1 MKKILLAL
9 SSLALLV
16 GCKTGGDDKKPSL
29 THIELSGDYQ
39 TEFVLNE
46 AFNYT
51 GLVVTAC
58 YSNNKTY
65 QVTNYQ
71 VSSPD
76 MSIEG
81 LQDVVVTYKNKSE
94 SYSINIYAPQEDVYY
109 PVSDAISFLTSRGVT
124 ATASIIPSS
133 ISSLAGVLSSE
144 VVEDEDYPHFQVVLS
159 NPSVYQTI
167 YDQLST
173 LNYNMEGDI
182 FVDQTET
189 IGLEIYENNG
199 ELIINLYAFCDLIE
213 IPPEEDPEE
222 ETTSKD
228 FPLPDSDWLGTQSEA
243 EMTANPFVYFGFSF
257 AFAKGSST
265 SNKPKSLS
273 SNCVYLYTGNTL
285 TISTTYT
292 MKEISFTLYEGS
304 QGTRDGLLSS
314 DVGSVEVVNKITK
327 WSGSAKTV
335 IFTAQAQ
342 YRFTNINIKYVD
354 SSSPVVGGE
363 KTISEVYQL
372 ADQIEYIPSA
382 TGWYLSD
389 TEVTIKIKAIDAID
403 SVTTA
408 DLYPNARG
416 KVLCVDE
423 TGYIIV
429 SSGVSKNNPIDFYQ
443 RVKDYIKEGTT
454 TYVVTGYIAFL
465 NGVVEINVNGY
476 QYDSSLDIEYDLND
490 YLTKDTVNSSDSFM
504 NHCKTIRTNKNGY
517 GVGEIVRLNGLT
529 YFNKYRKA
537 GSYYFLDRQGK
548 LVPIYS
554 LLDKDRSS
562 LILGNTYDIIGL
574 ESIYNGRPSLRIL
587 EVIHSEEGPVDYDL
601 ANAVEKS
608 DTAYFY
614 NVNPDKPAYYD
625 EFYASVT
632 TVYKMEVYVSRYTDD
647 KYTFNVNYHYDGA
660 NKEYTTGNSQVDAA
674 NHNSLGMSNESLD
687 YNQTFYDYA
696 LELVES
702 VDEIED
708 YIVTIYFTLALLKTV
723 NGKAMW
729 EANVFEDYVPQLG
742 E

>member
-16 GCKTGGDDKKPSL
+16 GCKTGGDGKKPSL

-51 GLVVTAC
+51 GLVVTAH
-58 YSNNKTY
+58 YSNNKAY

-81 LQDVVVTYKNKSE
+81 LQDVVVTYKSKSK

-109 PVSDAISFLTSRGVT
+109 PVSEAISFLTSRGVT

-133 ISSLAGVLSSE
+133 ISYLAGVLSSE

-199 ELIINLYAFCDLIE
+199 ELIINLYAFADLIE
-213 IPPEEDPEE
+213 IPPEEEDEGE
-222 ETTSKD
+222 SRSID
-228 FPLPDSDWLGTQSEA
+228 FPLQNTGYIAKNTNLNGYSE
-243 EMTANPFVYFGFSF
+243 TFNDFTF
-257 AFAKGSST
+257 AFSKAEGT
-265 SNKPKSLS
+265 SNPISEKS
-273 SNCVYLYTGNTL
+273 NYVALYTNNTM
-285 TISTTYT
+285 TISSKYV
-292 MKEISFTLYEGS
+292 MKKITFTLYEGTDKTGPVTS
-304 QGTRDGLLSS
+304 N
-314 DVGSVEVVNKITK
+314 VGSVSNHVWTGKNKSVT
-327 WSGSAKTV
+327 
-335 IFTAQAQ
+335 FTAISQ
-342 YRFTNINIKYVD
+342 YRFQNIKIEYLYKED
-354 SSSPVVGGE
+354 PVITGV
-363 KTISEVYQL
+363 KTIAEIYEWASTY
-372 ADQIEYIPSA
+372 EYTPSS
-382 TGWYLSD
+382 TGWYLTSQ
-389 TEVTIKIKAIDAID
+389 EVTIKVKAIDAID

-490 YLTKDTVNSSDSFM
+490 FLTKDTVNSSDSFM

-587 EVIHSEEGPVDYDL
+587 EVIHSEQVPVDYDL
-601 ANAVEKS
+601 ANAVEKT

-614 NVNPDKPAYYD
+614 NVNPDYYD

-708 YIVTIYFTLALLKTV
+708 YKVTIYFTLALLKTV

-729 EANVFEDYVPQLG
+729 EANVFEDYIPQLG